1 MGWFELALIVIAI
14 VAAIA
19 TALAVRGRRPARM
32 FAHRANRRSDRT
44 DPLHRQAAHYRASGA
59 LPRWDP

>member
-1 MGWFELALIVIAI
+1 MGWMDLALTAIGIVAVIAM
-14 VAAIA
+14 VVR
-19 TALAVRGRRPARM
+19 ALRRPSGM
-32 FAHRANRRSDRT
+32 SDRLRSAQAGRA